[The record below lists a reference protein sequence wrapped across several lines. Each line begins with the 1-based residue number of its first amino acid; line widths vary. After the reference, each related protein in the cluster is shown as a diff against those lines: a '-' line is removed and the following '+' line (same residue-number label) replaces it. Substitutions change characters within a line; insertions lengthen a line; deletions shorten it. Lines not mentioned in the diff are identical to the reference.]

1 MHTSQDSA
9 PAQRS
14 TAERLL
20 IRSWEYRHMRAWAGF
35 RIGGGVALTTCG
47 VLTLAFGGPDRKTY
61 GWAAL
66 FLVLSGLIR
75 VLAYEHPD
83 LRATLV
89 DLDAAAD
96 R

>member
-47 VLTLAFGGPDRKTY
+47 ALTLAFGGSDRKTY

-66 FLVLSGLIR
+66 FLVPAALNFAYAR
-75 VLAYEHPD
+75 WQLAIARSASP
-83 LRATLV
+83 RT
-89 DLDAAAD
+89 
-96 R
+96 